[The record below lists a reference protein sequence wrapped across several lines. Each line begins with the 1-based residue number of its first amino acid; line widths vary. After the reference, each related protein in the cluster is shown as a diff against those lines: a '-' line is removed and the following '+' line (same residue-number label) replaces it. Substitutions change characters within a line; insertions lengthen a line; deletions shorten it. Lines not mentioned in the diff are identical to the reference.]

1 MEIGNRPWC
10 IKGVATDVVA
20 RLFAR
25 GGDETHRAVI
35 SMWERGCDKI
45 AYVKVGMVSHWCSG
59 FRPRGETSTVLR
71 GWEIAMALGMV

>member
-35 SMWERGCDKI
+35 SMWERGCK
-45 AYVKVGMVSHWCSG
+45 
-59 FRPRGETSTVLR
+59 LR
-71 GWEIAMALGMV
+71 GIAR